1 MNAIKQQVL
10 NKNNITYSLITLM
23 MLSTISIIS
32 PITTEF
38 NVLILLWGALYFVYD
53 FFKDKTYYKSR
64 YSKILIIYMIIF
76 FISILINY
84 KTNLIGN
91 IKTFAYTGFFLFI
104 VYSYKKDFDK
114 RSIQKELYNI
124 NSIIIIVSSI
134 VSFASILTF
143 VFFIQFTYNDIPQG
157 FVYPNSPA
165 LWGFYGN
172 PNSGGM
178 VSVISIIATT
188 FNIYLC
194 KVLEYKNSS
203 VTKKIYYYFNII
215 VQFLYLTLC
224 NSRGAV
230 VSLLAFIIFA
240 SFYLSFI
247 FFKENKK
254 ISNVKS
260 IIIALLLSCII
271 FLIYNF
277 TIPTL
282 KKGLSYIP
290 KTVDKLINSENSNV
304 GIIETEGDGE
314 VIELDRNIESGHVS
328 TGRAEIWTYGL
339 NTLKLNPLFG
349 HGPDNI
355 GLAKQKIYPNDKSRY
370 MVTNNM
376 HNGYLQI
383 LLSNGILGFIAF
395 ASFII
400 LIVKDTLIALFSNRI
415 TSDKNSYILLFF
427 ITGLI
432 LSIAV
437 NGLFEN
443 VILLTQSYITTVL
456 WIYLSYLSRCLDKT
470 AWING
475 VKK

>member
-1 MNAIKQQVL
+1 MNTIKQQIL
-10 NKNNITYSLITLM
+10 NKNNIIYSLITLM

-38 NVLILLWGALYFVYD
+38 NVVILLWGALYFVND
-53 FFKDKTYYKSR
+53 FFKEKTFYKSR

-76 FISILINY
+76 FIGILINY
-84 KTNLIGN
+84 KNNLIGN
-91 IKTFAYTGFFLFI
+91 IKTFSYTGFFLFV
-104 VYSYKKDFDK
+104 VYSYKKDFNK
-114 RSIQKELYNI
+114 KSIHKELYNI
-124 NSIIIIVSSI
+124 NSIIIIISSI
-134 VSFASILTF
+134 VSFASLLTF
-143 VFFIQFTYNDIPQG
+143 IFFIQFSYNNIPQG

-178 VSVISIIATT
+178 VAVISIIVTI
-188 FNIYLC
+188 FNIYL
-194 KVLEYKNSS
+194 YKNLKDKSS
-203 VTKKIYYYFNII
+203 SLTRKIYYYFNII
-215 VQFLYLTLC
+215 VQFLYLILC

-254 ISNVKS
+254 MVNIKS
-260 IIIALLLSCII
+260 IIISLLLTCII
-271 FLIYNF
+271 SFVYTY

-282 KKGLSYIP
+282 KKGLAYIP
-290 KTVDKLINSENSNV
+290 KTIDKLINSENNDV
-304 GIIETEGDGE
+304 GIIETDSDNE

-383 LLSNGILGFIAF
+383 LLSNGILGFLAF
-395 ASFII
+395 ALFII
-400 LIVKDTLIALFSNRI
+400 LIVKDTLISLLSNKI
-415 TSDKNSYILLFF
+415 TSDKSLYILLFF
-427 ITGLI
+427 ITGLL

-456 WIYLSYLSRCLDKT
+456 WIYLSYLSRRLDK
-470 AWING
+470 
-475 VKK
+475 VK

>member
-1 MNAIKQQVL
+1 MNAIKRQIL
-10 NKNNITYSLITLM
+10 NKNNIIYSLITLM
-23 MLSTISIIS
+23 MLSTISIIA

-53 FFKDKTYYKSR
+53 FFKEKTYYKSR
-64 YSKILIIYMIIF
+64 YSKILIVYMIIF
-76 FISILINY
+76 FIGILINY
-84 KTNLIGN
+84 KNNLIGN
-91 IKTFAYTGFFLFI
+91 IKTFAYTGFFLFV
-104 VYSYKKDFDK
+104 VYSYKNDFEE
-114 RSIQKELYNI
+114 RYTQKELYNI
-124 NSIIIIVSSI
+124 NSIIIIISSI
-134 VSFASILTF
+134 VSFASLLTF
-143 VFFIQFTYNDIPQG
+143 IFFIQFTYNNVPQG

-178 VSVISIIATT
+178 VAVISIIATT
-188 FNIYLC
+188 FNIYLY
-194 KVLEYKNSS
+194 KSLKDKNSS
-203 VTKKIYYYFNII
+203 LARKIYYYLNIV
-215 VQFLYLTLC
+215 VQFLYLILC

-230 VSLLAFIIFA
+230 ISLLAFIIFA
-240 SFYLSFI
+240 SFYLLFI
-247 FFKENKK
+247 FFKEDKK
-254 ISNVKS
+254 MANIKS
-260 IIIALLLSCII
+260 IIISLLLTCII
-271 FLIYNF
+271 SFVY
-277 TIPTL
+277 TTSIPSL
-282 KKGLSYIP
+282 KKGLAHIP
-290 KTVDKLINSENSNV
+290 KTIDKLINSEKSNV
-304 GIIETEGDGE
+304 GVIETESNDE

-328 TGRAEIWTYGL
+328 TGRVEIWTYGL

-395 ASFII
+395 SLFII
-400 LIVKDTLIALFSNRI
+400 LIVKDTLFSLFSTKI
-415 TSDKNSYILLFF
+415 ISDKSSYIPLFF
-427 ITGLI
+427 ITGLV

-456 WIYLSYLSRCLDKT
+456 WIYLSYLSRRLDK
-470 AWING
+470 A
-475 VKK
+475 K

>member
-1 MNAIKQQVL
+1 MNAIKRQIL
-10 NKNNITYSLITLM
+10 NKNNIIYSLITLM
-23 MLSTISIIS
+23 MLSTISIIA

-53 FFKDKTYYKSR
+53 FFKEKTYYKSR
-64 YSKILIIYMIIF
+64 YSKILIVYMIIF
-76 FISILINY
+76 FIGILINY
-84 KTNLIGN
+84 KNNLIGN
-91 IKTFAYTGFFLFI
+91 IKTFAYTGFFLFV
-104 VYSYKKDFDK
+104 VYSYKNDFEE
-114 RSIQKELYNI
+114 RYTQKELYNI
-124 NSIIIIVSSI
+124 NSIIIIISSI
-134 VSFASILTF
+134 VSFASLLTF
-143 VFFIQFTYNDIPQG
+143 IFFIQFTYNNVPQG

-178 VSVISIIATT
+178 VAVISIIATT
-188 FNIYLC
+188 FNIYLY
-194 KVLEYKNSS
+194 KSLKDKNSS
-203 VTKKIYYYFNII
+203 LARKIYYYLNII
-215 VQFLYLTLC
+215 VQFLYLILC

-230 VSLLAFIIFA
+230 ISLLAFIIFA
-240 SFYLSFI
+240 SFYLLFI
-247 FFKENKK
+247 FFKEDKK
-254 ISNVKS
+254 MANIKS
-260 IIIALLLSCII
+260 IIISLLLTCII
-271 FLIYNF
+271 SFVY
-277 TIPTL
+277 TTSIPSL
-282 KKGLSYIP
+282 KKGLAHIP
-290 KTVDKLINSENSNV
+290 KTIDKLINSEKSNV
-304 GIIETEGDGE
+304 GVIETESNDE

-328 TGRAEIWTYGL
+328 TGRVEIWTYGL

-395 ASFII
+395 SLFII
-400 LIVKDTLIALFSNRI
+400 LIVKDTLFSLFSTKI
-415 TSDKNSYILLFF
+415 ISDKSSYIPLFF
-427 ITGLI
+427 ITGLV

-456 WIYLSYLSRCLDKT
+456 WIYLSYLSRRLDK
-470 AWING
+470 A
-475 VKK
+475 K

>member
-1 MNAIKQQVL
+1 MNAIKRQIL
-10 NKNNITYSLITLM
+10 NKNNIIYSLITLM
-23 MLSTISIIS
+23 MLSTISIIA

-53 FFKDKTYYKSR
+53 FFKEKTYYKSR
-64 YSKILIIYMIIF
+64 YSKILIVYMIIF
-76 FISILINY
+76 FIGILINY
-84 KTNLIGN
+84 KNNLIGN
-91 IKTFAYTGFFLFI
+91 IKTFAYTGFFLFV
-104 VYSYKKDFDK
+104 VYSYKNDFEE
-114 RSIQKELYNI
+114 RYTQKELYNI
-124 NSIIIIVSSI
+124 NSIIIIISSI
-134 VSFASILTF
+134 VSFASLLTF
-143 VFFIQFTYNDIPQG
+143 IFFIQFTYNNVPQG

-178 VSVISIIATT
+178 VAVISIIVTT
-188 FNIYLC
+188 FNIYLY
-194 KVLEYKNSS
+194 KNLKDKNSS
-203 VTKKIYYYFNII
+203 LTRKIYYYFNIL
-215 VQFLYLTLC
+215 VQFLYLILC

-240 SFYLSFI
+240 TFYLSFV
-247 FFKENKK
+247 FFKEDKK
-254 ISNVKS
+254 MANIKS
-260 IIIALLLSCII
+260 IIISLLLTCII
-271 FLIYNF
+271 SFVYTT

-282 KKGLSYIP
+282 KKGLAHIP
-290 KTVDKLINSENSNV
+290 KTIDKLINSENSNV
-304 GIIETEGDGE
+304 GVVETEGDND

-395 ASFII
+395 ALFII
-400 LIVKDTLIALFSNRI
+400 LIVKDTLISLFSTKI
-415 TSDKNSYILLFF
+415 ISDKSSSIPLFF
-427 ITGLI
+427 ITGLV

-456 WIYLSYLSRCLDKT
+456 WIYLSYLARRLDK
-470 AWING
+470 A
-475 VKK
+475 K

>member
-1 MNAIKQQVL
+1 MNAIKRQIL
-10 NKNNITYSLITLM
+10 NKNNIIYSLITLM

-53 FFKDKTYYKSR
+53 FFKEKTYYKSR
-64 YSKILIIYMIIF
+64 YSKILIVYMIIF
-76 FISILINY
+76 FIGILINY
-84 KTNLIGN
+84 KNNLIGN
-91 IKTFAYTGFFLFI
+91 IKTFAYTGFFLFV
-104 VYSYKKDFDK
+104 VYSYKNAFEK
-114 RSIQKELYNI
+114 RSTQKELYNI
-124 NSIIIIVSSI
+124 NSIIIIISSI
-134 VSFASILTF
+134 VSFASLLTF
-143 VFFIQFTYNDIPQG
+143 IFFIQFTYNNVPQG

-178 VSVISIIATT
+178 VAVISIIATT
-188 FNIYLC
+188 FNIYL
-194 KVLEYKNSS
+194 YKNLKDKSS
-203 VTKKIYYYFNII
+203 SLARKIYYYLNII
-215 VQFLYLTLC
+215 VQFLYLILC

-240 SFYLSFI
+240 TFYLSFI
-247 FFKENKK
+247 FFKEDKK
-254 ISNVKS
+254 MANIKS
-260 IIIALLLSCII
+260 IVISLLLTCII
-271 FLIYNF
+271 SFVYTT

-282 KKGLSYIP
+282 KKGLAHIP
-290 KTVDKLINSENSNV
+290 KTIDKLINSENSNV
-304 GIIETEGDGE
+304 GIIETESNDE

-339 NTLKLNPLFG
+339 NTLKLNPLLG

-395 ASFII
+395 ALFII
-400 LIVKDTLIALFSNRI
+400 LIVKDTLISLFSTKI
-415 TSDKNSYILLFF
+415 TSDKSSCILLFF

-456 WIYLSYLSRCLDKT
+456 WIYLSYLARRLDK
-470 AWING
+470 A
-475 VKK
+475 K

>member
-1 MNAIKQQVL
+1 MNAIKRQIL
-10 NKNNITYSLITLM
+10 NKNNIIYSLITLM
-23 MLSTISIIS
+23 MLSTISIIA

-53 FFKDKTYYKSR
+53 FFKEKTYYKSR
-64 YSKILIIYMIIF
+64 YSKILIVYMIMF
-76 FISILINY
+76 FIGILINY
-84 KTNLIGN
+84 KNNLIGN
-91 IKTFAYTGFFLFI
+91 IKTFAYTGFFLFV
-104 VYSYKKDFDK
+104 VYSYKNDFEE
-114 RSIQKELYNI
+114 RYTQKELYNI
-124 NSIIIIVSSI
+124 NSIIIIISSI
-134 VSFASILTF
+134 VSFASLLTF
-143 VFFIQFTYNDIPQG
+143 IFFIQFTYNNVPQG

-178 VSVISIIATT
+178 VAVISIIATT
-188 FNIYLC
+188 FNIYLY
-194 KVLEYKNSS
+194 KSLKDKNSS
-203 VTKKIYYYFNII
+203 LARKIYYYLNII
-215 VQFLYLTLC
+215 VQFLYLILC

-230 VSLLAFIIFA
+230 ISLLAFIIFA
-240 SFYLSFI
+240 SFYLLFI
-247 FFKENKK
+247 FFKEDKK
-254 ISNVKS
+254 MANIKS
-260 IIIALLLSCII
+260 IIISLLLTCII
-271 FLIYNF
+271 SFVY
-277 TIPTL
+277 TTSIPSL
-282 KKGLSYIP
+282 KKGLAHIP
-290 KTVDKLINSENSNV
+290 KTIDKLINSEKSNV
-304 GIIETEGDGE
+304 GVIETESNDE

-328 TGRAEIWTYGL
+328 TGRVEIWTYGL

-395 ASFII
+395 SLFII
-400 LIVKDTLIALFSNRI
+400 LIVKDTLFSLFSTKI
-415 TSDKNSYILLFF
+415 ISDKSSYIPLFF
-427 ITGLI
+427 ITGLV

-456 WIYLSYLSRCLDKT
+456 WIYLSYLSRRLDK
-470 AWING
+470 A
-475 VKK
+475 K

>member
-1 MNAIKQQVL
+1 MNAIKRQIL
-10 NKNNITYSLITLM
+10 NKNNIIYSLITLM
-23 MLSTISIIS
+23 MLSTISIIA

-53 FFKDKTYYKSR
+53 FFKEKTYYKSR
-64 YSKILIIYMIIF
+64 YSKILIVYMIIF
-76 FISILINY
+76 FIGILINY
-84 KTNLIGN
+84 KNNLIGN
-91 IKTFAYTGFFLFI
+91 IKTFAYTGFFLFV
-104 VYSYKKDFDK
+104 VYSYKNAFEK
-114 RSIQKELYNI
+114 RSTQKELYNI
-124 NSIIIIVSSI
+124 NSIIIIISSI
-134 VSFASILTF
+134 VSFASLLTF
-143 VFFIQFTYNDIPQG
+143 IFFIQFTYNNVPQG

-178 VSVISIIATT
+178 VAVISIIATT
-188 FNIYLC
+188 FNIYLY
-194 KVLEYKNSS
+194 KSLKDKNSS
-203 VTKKIYYYFNII
+203 LARKIYYYLNII
-215 VQFLYLTLC
+215 VQFLYLILC

-230 VSLLAFIIFA
+230 ISLLAFIIFA
-240 SFYLSFI
+240 SFYLLFI
-247 FFKENKK
+247 FFKEDKK
-254 ISNVKS
+254 MANIKS
-260 IIIALLLSCII
+260 IIISLLLTCII
-271 FLIYNF
+271 SFVY
-277 TIPTL
+277 TTSIPSL
-282 KKGLSYIP
+282 KKGLAHIP
-290 KTVDKLINSENSNV
+290 KTIDKLINSEKSNV
-304 GIIETEGDGE
+304 GVIETESNDE

-328 TGRAEIWTYGL
+328 TGRVEIWTYGL

-395 ASFII
+395 SLFII
-400 LIVKDTLIALFSNRI
+400 LIVKDTLFSLFSTKI
-415 TSDKNSYILLFF
+415 ISDKSSYIPLFF
-427 ITGLI
+427 ITGLV

-456 WIYLSYLSRCLDKT
+456 WIYLSYLSRRLDK
-470 AWING
+470 A
-475 VKK
+475 K